1 MKKTKKVLSDKD
13 KKELQFNIIFISI
26 SLALF
31 FLLILLLSLFK
42 SSLYL
47 AKDEVADEVVTD
59 YLSSSTL
66 DTSDPLITGSK
77 LNIKD
82 LDEPLDTKVDPTLGN
97 QEAKVT
103 IFYFSDYSC
112 SYCFQQQLI
121 IKNIYDK
128 FKESV
133 RIIWKDYPENSLDS
147 FSFLAAKAARCANEQ
162 GKFWDY
168 NQLLYENKESFPEF
182 KNQLFLNLAD
192 KIKLNRDSFSQC
204 LSSTEV
210 DQNILENMTEA
221 ESLGIM
227 GIPYIYVNDQ
237 NVLGSVSEE
246 ELESI
251 IESELKE

>member
-13 KKELQFNIIFISI
+13 KREIQFNIIFISV
-26 SLALF
+26 SFALF
-31 FLLILLLSLFK
+31 LLLILLLSLFK
-42 SSLYL
+42 TSLYL
-47 AKDEVADEVVTD
+47 AKDEVANEVVME
-59 YLSSSTL
+59 YSSSSTL
-66 DTSDPLITGSK
+66 NTSDPLITGSK
-77 LNIKD
+77 SNIEN
-82 LDEPLDTKVDPTLGN
+82 LDEPLDTKVDPSLGN
-97 QEAKVT
+97 QDAEVT

-112 SYCFQQQLI
+112 SYCFQQQSI

-168 NQLLYENKESFPEF
+168 NQLLYENKESFSEL
-182 KNQLFLNLAD
+182 KSQLFLNLAD
-192 KIKLNRDSFSQC
+192 KTKLNRASFSTC
-204 LSSTEV
+204 LSSSEI
-210 DQNILENMTEA
+210 DQDILENMAEA

-227 GIPYIYVNDQ
+227 GIPYIYINDQ
-237 NVLGSVSEE
+237 NILGSVSEE

-251 IESELKE
+251 IKSELNE

>member
-13 KKELQFNIIFISI
+13 KREIQFNIIFISV
-26 SLALF
+26 SFALF
-31 FLLILLLSLFK
+31 LLLILLLSLFK
-42 SSLYL
+42 TSLYL
-47 AKDEVADEVVTD
+47 AKDEVASEVVTE
-59 YLSSSTL
+59 YSSDSTL

-77 LNIKD
+77 SNIKD
-82 LDEPLDTKVDPTLGN
+82 LDEPLDTKVDPSLGN
-97 QEAKVT
+97 QDAEVT

-112 SYCFQQQLI
+112 SYCFQQQSI

-168 NQLLYENKESFPEF
+168 NQLLYENKESFSEL
-182 KNQLFLNLAD
+182 KSQLFLNLAD
-192 KIKLNRDSFSQC
+192 KTKLNRASFSTC
-204 LSSTEV
+204 LSSSEI
-210 DQNILENMTEA
+210 DQDILENMAEA

-227 GIPYIYVNDQ
+227 GIPYIYINDQ
-237 NVLGSVSEE
+237 NILGSVSEE

-251 IESELKE
+251 IKSELNE